1 MTPTELRKLASNKPA
16 SINGNCIALIDWINS
31 VTWALIECAETLEQL
46 KEAAIK
52 LEVSIAFDKAV
63 TVFGA
68 EKLAKALASWQPRDI
83 DEDPIGYCIKRDGVL
98 DLTCASKSI
107 EMVGSRAFAE
117 NKWHPSSSIV
127 VPLFARPGAG

>member
-1 MTPTELRKLASNKPA
+1 MKICFWGDLVGALTGNTNGGGELQ
-16 SINGNCIALIDWINS
+16 IAL
-31 VTWALIECAETLEQL
+31 
-46 KEAAIK
+46 
-52 LEVSIAFDKAV
+52 
-63 TVFGA
+63 
-68 EKLAKALASWQPRDI
+68 LAKALASWQPRDI